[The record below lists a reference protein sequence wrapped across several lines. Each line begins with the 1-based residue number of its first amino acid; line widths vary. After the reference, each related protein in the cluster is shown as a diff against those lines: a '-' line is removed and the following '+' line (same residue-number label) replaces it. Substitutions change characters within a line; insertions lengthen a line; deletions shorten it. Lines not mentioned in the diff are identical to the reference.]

1 MSAPSDHNDDTT
13 QYYVAWMEQVDPAPE
28 TEKPIDDIRQDHFA
42 YLTDLETR
50 GVLLAA
56 GPFRDA
62 DGSRHGAGM
71 MIVRASSLAE
81 ADAITAEE
89 PYRKHGVRT
98 HKVLPWQWRE
108 GCVQHTLYVK
118 DGAFKIG

>member
-1 MSAPSDHNDDTT
+1 MAAPTGNNDDTT
-13 QYYVAWMEQVDPAPE
+13 QYYVAWMEQVEPAPK
-28 TEKPIDDIRQDHFA
+28 TEKSIDDIRQDHFA
-42 YLTDLETR
+42 YLGDLEER

-56 GPFRDA
+56 GPFRDS

-108 GCVQHTLYVK
+108 GCVRHTLYVK
-118 DGAFKIG
+118 GGAFAIG